1 MHYCAAVLESIEYA
15 LHEDK
20 QVLVVTPPY
29 EVDFR
34 RPRHEEQ
41 QSEMAAMVA
50 RRFSSDPRVLY
61 VNLGDALDLMDP
73 ALSFDR
79 MHLTAEGN
87 RRIAAALVDP
97 VLQLIARRGG
107 Q

>member
-1 MHYCAAVLESIEYA
+1 
-15 LHEDK
+15 
-20 QVLVVTPPY
+20 
-29 EVDFR
+29 
-34 RPRHEEQ
+34 
-41 QSEMAAMVA
+41 MAAMVS
-50 RRFSSDPRVLY
+50 RRFGSDPRVLY
-61 VNLGDALDLMDP
+61 VNLGDAVDLMDP